1 MNHTGIKKQATR
13 LLSLLVM
20 VGLLAPLAAPAPA
33 LAAAREWTWMSGTSM
48 ANQLGTYGTK
58 GTPAAANVPGGRD
71 SSISWIDGGG
81 NLWLFGERGYDSTGT
96 LGFLNDLW
104 RYSPTTGEWTWMSGA
119 DTVGQAGTY
128 GSRGTPDPANVPGAR
143 WGSISWIDGYGALWL
158 FGGWGYTGSGSG
170 YLNDLWRYNPAT
182 GEWTWM
188 SGAKTIGQWGIYGSQ
203 GTPDP
208 ANVPGARHF
217 SISWIDRAG
226 ALWLFGGYGCASPG
240 STGFLN
246 DLWRYDPASGEWTWM
261 SGANTAGQLGTY
273 GTQGTSDVL
282 NVPGARE
289 FSISWIDGD
298 GALWLFG
305 GFGYDSAGP
314 LDRLNDLWRYE
325 PATGQWAWMSGASTR
340 NQAGTYG
347 TQGTPDPANVPG
359 ARDGSI
365 SWIDSAGSLW
375 LLGGYGY
382 ASTGEGYLNDLWRYD
397 PASGEWTWMSG
408 ASAVDQAGA
417 YGAQGTPDPAN
428 VPGGRSSSISWIDGD
443 GALWLFGGYG
453 RASADAQGY
462 MNDLWR
468 YETQYRVYL
477 PLVRR

>member
-1 MNHTGIKKQATR
+1 MNFQGTKKRTTR
-13 LLSLLVM
+13 LLSLLVI
-20 VGLLAPLAAPAPA
+20 VGLLAPLAAPPRA
-33 LAAAREWTWMSGTSM
+33 LAAAREWTWMSGTGM
-48 ANQLGTYGTK
+48 VNQPGTYGTK

-96 LGFLNDLW
+96 WGFLNDLW
-104 RYSPTTGEWTWMSGA
+104 RYNPTTGEWTWMSGA

-128 GSRGTPDPANVPGAR
+128 GS
-143 WGSISWIDGYGALWL
+143 
-158 FGGWGYTGSGSG
+158 
-170 YLNDLWRYNPAT
+170 
-182 GEWTWM
+182 
-188 SGAKTIGQWGIYGSQ
+188 Q
-203 GTPDP
+203 GTPDA

-240 STGFLN
+240 STGYLN

-261 SGANTAGQLGTY
+261 SGANTAGELGTY
-273 GTQGTSDVL
+273 GTQGTWDVH

-298 GALWLFG
+298 GVLWLFG
-305 GFGYDSAGP
+305 GFGYDSTGP
-314 LDRLNDLWRYE
+314 LDRLNDLWRYN

-340 NQAGTYG
+340 SQAGTYG
-347 TQGTPDPANVPG
+347 TQGTPDAANVPG

-365 SWIDSAGSLW
+365 SWIDGAGSLW

-382 ASTGEGYLNDLWRYD
+382 ASSGDGYMNDLWRYD

-408 ASAVDQAGA
+408 ASTVNQAGS
-417 YGAQGTPDPAN
+417 YGTQGTPDPAN
-428 VPGGRSSSISWIDGD
+428 VPGGRSSSTSWIDGD
-443 GALWLFGGYG
+443 GSLWLFGGYG